1 MCLYPSHRGQH
12 WAGPGL
18 KMLPIPST
26 AYRTRPRNSQSYFVS
41 GPSALPNSIFER
53 LRTRARLTNL
63 AVGLI
68 VSLLGFSVIVNL
80 RYYSSDRLR
89 IPHSLARTQSFGSTS
104 KTTSIASIE
113 NTIERTEEMRGLD
126 HLVMVAGHAIWK
138 GSDPENRAN
147 DSEWVLTPVQKGG
160 SVKTFYKHIEAG

>member
-1 MCLYPSHRGQH
+1 
-12 WAGPGL
+12 
-18 KMLPIPST
+18 MLPIPST

-41 GPSALPNSIFER
+41 GPSALPNSVFER

-68 VSLLGFSVIVNL
+68 LSLLGFSLIVNL
-80 RYYSSDRLR
+80 RYYPTDRLR
-89 IPHSLARTQSFGSTS
+89 IPHSSARAQAYGSTS

-113 NTIERTEEMRGLD
+113 NTIERTEEIKGLD

-138 GSDPENRAN
+138 GSDPESRTN
-147 DSEWVLTPVQKGG
+147 DTEWILTPVQKGG